1 MLCSDT
7 ATLINSSIIFT
18 IIWMSELHAK
28 EWTILNNLLHQHN
41 KWIPWAVIKSCH
53 SAVHEEK
60 RQIQVVRTARKKKGT
75 AKLWQKQVQSQLT
88 QSMTQTRGVKKEK
101 SSGITFRQK
110 ELTVRIYLV
119 KTDGTVFTLLI
130 TKYMLEKKY
139 PCKTWPSTCFCF
151 YG

>member
-1 MLCSDT
+1 M
-7 ATLINSSIIFT
+7 
-18 IIWMSELHAK
+18 
-28 EWTILNNLLHQHN
+28 
-41 KWIPWAVIKSCH
+41 
-53 SAVHEEK
+53 HEEK

-75 AKLWQKQVQSQLT
+75 AKLWQKQVLSQLT

-130 TKYMLEKKY
+130 KKYMLEKKY
-139 PCKTWPSTCFCF
+139 PCKT
-151 YG
+151 